1 MHAGI
6 TLRQIE
12 TFYWAS
18 RLQSFSAAA
27 HQLNTTQPA
36 VSNRIREL
44 ESHLGFILF
53 DRTGRMPSLTP
64 EGRDF
69 LDLAERFVE
78 LGDELTRKGRS
89 RDAISG
95 ILRIG
100 AADTVALTWLPRLV
114 AELSRQYPRLNVE
127 LQVDLSVHV
136 QAKLAEGD
144 LDIGFLV
151 GTAPNADF
159 AEIQLGRVANA
170 WMAARELNLFG
181 RRITPHELA
190 AYPIV
195 THSRGSHLHRTIR
208 EWFAAAGVTRL
219 RLHGCTSLASMIEMT
234 AAGLGVAV
242 LPPTMIER
250 LYPSRGLGVVDTAT
264 ALPPTQFCCIHPR
277 RTPSAVY
284 EETVRIAR
292 REMAADSC
300 FAPLDARR

>member
-36 VSNRIREL
+36 ISNRIREL
-44 ESHLGFILF
+44 ETHLGLILF
-53 DRTGRMPSLTP
+53 DRAGRSTSLTP

-78 LGDELTRKGRS
+78 LGDELVRKGRS
-89 RDAISG
+89 QDSIRG

-100 AADTVALTWLPRLV
+100 AADTIALTWLPHLV
-114 AELSRQYPRLNVE
+114 AELSRQYPRLDVE
-127 LQVDLSVHV
+127 LHVDLSVHI
-136 QAKLAEGD
+136 QEKLSDGD

-151 GTAPNADF
+151 GAVPSAEF

-170 WMAARELNLFG
+170 WMAAPGLKLFG
-181 RRITPHELA
+181 RPVSPQELA
-190 AYPIV
+190 SFPIV
-195 THSRGSHLHRTIR
+195 THSRGSHLHRTIKQ
-208 EWFAAAGVTRL
+208 WFAAAGVTRL
-219 RLHGCTSLASMIEMT
+219 RLHGCSSLASMIEMT

-242 LPPTMIER
+242 LPPRMIQR
-250 LYPSRGLGVVDTAT
+250 LYAARELGVIETA
-264 ALPPTQFCCIHPR
+264 ASLPPTRFCCIHPR

-292 REMAADSC
+292 RQVANDDC
-300 FAPLDARR
+300 FTFDD